1 MIYILIYTFYEQVIM
16 SVKFILLGTFAG
28 IMIDTSYELNFK
40 RKIPNIIVQLVFWI
54 IMTYVI
60 CQAVIVISNGYIPVY
75 TFMYFIIGYAIYYYF
90 LKKSY
95 CLLLRNIKKF
105 YYRNYQRATA
115 IIFPKQVTKLMLR
128 LMKYIYNKIKKFFK
142 SIFKRKKKQEENS
155 QNEGDSLLQSIDEHN
170 YVEVSEII

>member
-75 TFMYFIIGYAIYYYF
+75 TFMFFIIGYAIYYYF

-95 CLLLRNIKKF
+95 CLLLRNIK
-105 YYRNYQRATA
+105 
-115 IIFPKQVTKLMLR
+115 
-128 LMKYIYNKIKKFFK
+128 KYIYNKIKKFFK